1 MFRVFQLFGVGICG
15 AAALAV
21 AAAGAAPPSLAVA
34 EKQRDEAFALLKTRC
49 VRCHGPAKQDGGL
62 NLSVPTGIVRG
73 GKSGPVLSRQAPD
86 QGLLWRRVAAGEMP
100 PGEPLSAL
108 DKETLRRWLQSGA
121 PGLPARVTARPSGDE
136 HWASQP
142 LRPVTPPSVRTDSRA
157 HTPIDRFIQS
167 RLETRGLTLNP
178 EASPEVLIRRV
189 TIDLTGLP
197 PTPEEVEAFVA
208 EVASRGDA
216 GAQRIRDR
224 GNERKKDGESR
235 IAATAAPPPTPGSRL
250 PSPYDKLV
258 NRLLAS
264 PRYGERWGKYWLD
277 AAGYADS
284 NGYFNAD
291 TDRPLAYRYRDYVVR
306 SLNADKPWSRFIQE
320 QLAGDELVGYRPGVP
335 VEPGMVEALEAT
347 HFLRNSQD
355 GTDSSDGNPDE
366 RRADKYAALEGAQ
379 QIIGSSLLGTTVQC
393 ARCHDHKFE
402 PFSQKDYYSLQA
414 VLYPAFNI
422 EKWVTPGKRE
432 LDAATPAE
440 VAAWEQAKAEVEG
453 QIAAKRRERDEWA
466 RMHRETGKVLFHAD
480 FDAPSAKLEADWS
493 NTAPG
498 DRTPAGT
505 PAINLDSAVAPG
517 AQIAG
522 GRLRIHESGS
532 PGDRALST
540 RRAFNWA
547 PEAQGAWIQ
556 ATFDLVAEGTPAP
569 YVGYFLGLRD
579 FSGTTGAEGGNILLD
594 GNAAGGAAVHVGYPA
609 RPSVRGTVGKSGYT
623 PGRSYGVRVTNL
635 GSGQFEVAQVVDG
648 IPEEGTVRLTA
659 RDLPAGG
666 FGFEYCCSRS
676 FVVDNVRIEASEPA
690 ADPAQ
695 QARLAAYR
703 KKRGELDAAIKALEA
718 RRPARPGK
726 LAAVTDLSSE
736 PPKVPLLVRG
746 DYKSP
751 GELVDAAAPMALSEP
766 ANPAPLSVP
775 VGTVPGGT
783 GRRLALARWMTR
795 PGSRAEA
802 RLARVTVNRWW
813 QHHFG
818 AGLVATPDNL
828 GYSGAPPTHPELLEY
843 LAGRLVRGGWSA
855 KALHREILLS
865 AAYRQSSVPTA
876 AARRLDEDNRLLS
889 HFPLL
894 RLDAEAI
901 RDSMLA
907 VSSELDPALGGPYV
921 PTSRSGEGEVVVAES
936 TPGARRRSL
945 YLQQRRTQVTG
956 LLDVFDAP
964 SVVFNCTFRNPTT
977 VPLQSLTLLNSP
989 FIRARAAAFAERL
1002 RKEAG
1007 DGPRA
1012 RIRRAFILVH
1022 SRPPSA
1028 TELTAAE
1035 TFIAAQV
1042 SEYGGADKG
1051 QQSAWTDFCQS
1062 LLASNEFL
1070 YVR

>member
-1 MFRVFQLFGVGICG
+1 M
-15 AAALAV
+15 
-21 AAAGAAPPSLAVA
+21 
-34 EKQRDEAFALLKTRC
+34 
-49 VRCHGPAKQDGGL
+49 
-62 NLSVPTGIVRG
+62 
-73 GKSGPVLSRQAPD
+73 
-86 QGLLWRRVAAGEMP
+86 
-100 PGEPLSAL
+100 
-108 DKETLRRWLQSGA
+108 
-121 PGLPARVTARPSGDE
+121 
-136 HWASQP
+136 
-142 LRPVTPPSVRTDSRA
+142 
-157 HTPIDRFIQS
+157 
-167 RLETRGLTLNP
+167 
-178 EASPEVLIRRV
+178 
-189 TIDLTGLP
+189 
-197 PTPEEVEAFVA
+197 
-208 EVASRGDA
+208 
-216 GAQRIRDR
+216 
-224 GNERKKDGESR
+224 
-235 IAATAAPPPTPGSRL
+235 
-250 PSPYDKLV
+250 
-258 NRLLAS
+258 
-264 PRYGERWGKYWLD
+264 
-277 AAGYADS
+277 
-284 NGYFNAD
+284 
-291 TDRPLAYRYRDYVVR
+291 VR

-320 QLAGDELVGYRPGVP
+320 QLAGDELVGYHPGAP

-366 RRADKYAALEGAQ
+366 RRADKYAALEGTE
-379 QIIGSSLLGTTVQC
+379 QIIGSSLLGVTVQC

-402 PFSQKDYYSLQA
+402 PFSQRDYYSLQA

-440 VAAWEQAKAEVEG
+440 VAAWERAKAEVEG
-453 QIAAKRRERDEWA
+453 QIAAKRRERDDWA
-466 RMHRETGKVLFHAD
+466 RQNRETGKILFQAN
-480 FDAPSAKLEADWS
+480 FEAPGAKLADDWS

-498 DRTPAGT
+498 DSSPAGT
-505 PAINLDSAVAPG
+505 PPINLDSAVAPG
-517 AQIAG
+517 AQIAA
-522 GRLRIHESGS
+522 GRLRLHESGS

-540 RRAFNWA
+540 RRAFNWT
-547 PEAQGAWIQ
+547 PEGKGAWVQ

-579 FSGTTGAEGGNILLD
+579 FSGAKGLEGGNLLFD
-594 GNAAGGAAVHVGYPA
+594 GNSAGGAVVHVGYPA
-609 RPSVRGTVGKSGYT
+609 RTSVRGKIGTSGYT
-623 PGRSYGVRVTNL
+623 PGRSYGVRVTNV
-635 GSGQFEVAQVVDG
+635 GDGQFELAQVVDG
-648 IPEEGTVRLTA
+648 VPEEGTVRLTA
-659 RDLPAGG
+659 RDLPTGG

-676 FVVDNVRIEASEPA
+676 FVVDNVRIEASEPSS
-690 ADPAQ
+690 DPQQ

-718 RRPARPGK
+718 KRPARPGK
-726 LAAVTDLSSE
+726 LAAVTDLSPE

-746 DYKSP
+746 DYKTP
-751 GELVDAAAPMALSEP
+751 GEFVDAAAPVALSEP

-775 VGTVPGGT
+775 PGAVTGGT
-783 GRRLALARWMTR
+783 GRRLALARWLTR

-818 AGLVATPDNL
+818 TGLVTTPDNL

-876 AARRLDEDNRLLS
+876 AAKRLDEDNRLLS

-907 VSSELDPALGGPYV
+907 VSGELDAALGGPYV
-921 PTSRSGEGEVVVAES
+921 PTSRSGEGEVIVAES
-936 TPGARRRSL
+936 TPGSHRRSL

-989 FIRARAAAFAERL
+989 FIRARSAALAERL

-1007 DGPRA
+1007 DDPKA
-1012 RIRRAFILVH
+1012 RIRRAFLLIR

-1028 TELTAAE
+1028 AELTAAE
-1035 TFIAAQV
+1035 TFLTAQL
-1042 SEYGGADKG
+1042 SEYGGGEKA
-1051 QQSAWTDFCQS
+1051 QQPAWTDFCQS
-1062 LLASNEFL
+1062 LLATSEFL
-1070 YVR
+1070 YVM